1 MATKTLSVRM
11 KDEEYRFLSALAVEE
26 HEDLSTTLRELMEK
40 GRVLLGIEKYRR
52 GEASLE
58 KASRLAGVS
67 MARMMEVLR
76 EYGVDLNLESEDYQA
91 GLARLRKAW

>member
-11 KDEEYRFLSALAVEE
+11 KDEEYRFLSALAEE
-26 HEDLSTTLRELMEK
+26 EREDLSTTLRELMEK
-40 GRVLLGIEKYRR
+40 GRVLLAIEKYRR

-58 KASRLAGVS
+58 KAARLAGAS
-67 MARMMEVLR
+67 MARGMGVLR
-76 EYGVDLNLESEDYQA
+76 EYGVELNLESEDYQA